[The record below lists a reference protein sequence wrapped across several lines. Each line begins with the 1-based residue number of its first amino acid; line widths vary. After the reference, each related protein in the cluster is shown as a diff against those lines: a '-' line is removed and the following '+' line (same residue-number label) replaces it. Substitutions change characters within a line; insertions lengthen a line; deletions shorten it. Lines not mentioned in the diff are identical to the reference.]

1 MTSRNCVISKRVE
14 KDYSDGEQLLWETYI
29 ECAIAIAAK
38 QLGYRGL
45 RLKQELAVKS
55 FLSGRDVFVSF
66 RTGSG
71 KLLNCCFEVRL

>member
-1 MTSRNCVISKRVE
+1 MRDLE
-14 KDYSDGEQLLWETYI
+14 Y
-29 ECAIAIAAK
+29 AIATAAK

-45 RLKQELAVKS
+45 CPKQELAVKI